1 MNDFASLR
9 VLDRFRKIFLKFD
22 IDYDIMRRI
31 LQLKLTM
38 DSRRLPPIFN
48 GSKEKKDGNQFTKS
62 LWVYGLFGLLLL
74 TPFLFLGNNFLFSL
88 TIMFSSMFV
97 ILMTSMISDFSA
109 VLLDIRDKNILQ
121 PKPISNRTINAAK
134 IMHILIYIFLL
145 TGSFVIIPL
154 IVSIFKFGPLFSLLF
169 LVEIGMISG
178 LTVIFTAFIYLFVL
192 RFFSG
197 EFLKDV
203 INYVQIFL
211 AIGMAVSYQLV
222 GRIFDIVNLDIGYSF
237 AWWHLFL
244 PPLWYAA
251 PFELIFNNNYSLY
264 IILFTILALIIPIIA
279 VLLYV
284 RLMPTFE
291 NYLSKLQ
298 SDSNRKKKKARRLT
312 SFWSSILCSTKE
324 ERAFYKFSSMML
336 KEERELKLKVYPMLG
351 FAVIFPFIMLFN
363 NLRMSSYEELAN
375 GNSFMIIYFSLI
387 FVPSVVLLLEYSNF
401 YKAHW
406 VFYVAPMRSRGLVYS
421 ATLKATIINYFLPI
435 LIPLSLIFLWIFTF
449 RIWLDLV
456 IVLLVAVILT
466 IVSYWM
472 FIKDPFPFSNE
483 PKQAQESSM
492 IKVFGSMFLVGVMAF
507 IHKIIGI
514 VNLEWLYILVLII
527 SIFIGWK
534 LTFFR
539 SKPSGNM
546 SSEKKK

>member
-22 IDYDIMRRI
+22 IDYDLMRRI

-74 TPFLFLGNNFLFSL
+74 TPFLFLGDNFLFSL

-121 PKPISNRTINAAK
+121 PKPISSRTINAAK

-154 IVSIFKFGPLFSLLF
+154 IVSIFKFGPLFALLF
-169 LVEIGMISG
+169 FVEIGMISC

-222 GRIFDIVNLDIGYSF
+222 GRIFDIVNLDIDYSF
-237 AWWHLFL
+237 A
-244 PPLWYAA
+244 
-251 PFELIFNNNYSLY
+251 
-264 IILFTILALIIPIIA
+264 
-279 VLLYV
+279 
-284 RLMPTFE
+284 
-291 NYLSKLQ
+291 
-298 SDSNRKKKKARRLT
+298 
-312 SFWSSILCSTKE
+312 
-324 ERAFYKFSSMML
+324 
-336 KEERELKLKVYPMLG
+336 
-351 FAVIFPFIMLFN
+351 
-363 NLRMSSYEELAN
+363 
-375 GNSFMIIYFSLI
+375 
-387 FVPSVVLLLEYSNF
+387 
-401 YKAHW
+401 
-406 VFYVAPMRSRGLVYS
+406 
-421 ATLKATIINYFLPI
+421 
-435 LIPLSLIFLWIFTF
+435 
-449 RIWLDLV
+449 
-456 IVLLVAVILT
+456 
-466 IVSYWM
+466 
-472 FIKDPFPFSNE
+472 
-483 PKQAQESSM
+483 
-492 IKVFGSMFLVGVMAF
+492 
-507 IHKIIGI
+507 
-514 VNLEWLYILVLII
+514 
-527 SIFIGWK
+527 
-534 LTFFR
+534 
-539 SKPSGNM
+539 
-546 SSEKKK
+546 

>member
-1 MNDFASLR
+1 MNDFTSLR
-9 VLDRFRKIFLKFD
+9 VLDRFRKIFLKLD
-22 IDYDIMRRI
+22 IDYDMMRRI
-31 LQLKLTM
+31 LKLKLTM
-38 DSRRLPPIFN
+38 DSRRMPPIFN
-48 GSKEKKDGNQFTKS
+48 GSKVKKEGNQFTKS
-62 LWVYGLFGLLLL
+62 LWIYGFFGLLLL
-74 TPFLFLGNNFLFSL
+74 TPFLFLGDNFLFSL
-88 TIMFSSMFV
+88 SIMFSSMFV

-134 IMHILIYIFLL
+134 MMHIFIYIFLL
-145 TGSFVIIPL
+145 TGSFVVIPL
-154 IVSIFKFGPLFSLLF
+154 IVSIFKFGPLFALLF
-169 LVEIGMISG
+169 LVEIGMISC

-222 GRIFDIVNLDIGYSF
+222 GRIFDIVNLQIDYGF

-244 PPLWYAA
+244 PPFWYAA
-251 PFELIFNNNYSLY
+251 PFELIFNNNHSLY
-264 IILFTILALIIPIIA
+264 IVLFTILAVLVPIMA
-279 VLLYV
+279 FFLYV

-298 SDSNRKKKKARRLT
+298 SDSKRKKKKARMLT
-312 SFWSSILCSTKE
+312 LFWSKILCRTND
-324 ERAFYKFSSMML
+324 ERAFYKFSSIML

-363 NLRMSSYEELAN
+363 NLRMSSFEELSK
-375 GNSFMIIYFSLI
+375 GNSFMIIYFALI
-387 FVPSVVLLLEYSNF
+387 FVPSVILLLEYSNY

-406 VFYVAPMRSRGLVYS
+406 VFYVAPSRSRGLVYS
-421 ATLKATIINYFLPI
+421 ATLKAAIINYFLPI
-435 LIPLSLIFLWIFTF
+435 LIPLSLIFLWIFST
-449 RIWLDLV
+449 RILLDLV
-456 IVLLVAVILT
+456 IVFLVAILLT
-466 IVSYWM
+466 VVSYWM

-492 IKVFGSMFLVGVMAF
+492 IKVFGSMFLVGIMAV
-507 IHKIIGI
+507 IHMI
-514 VNLEWLYILVLII
+514 VTIFSLEWLYILVLII
-527 SIFIGWK
+527 CIFISWK

-539 SKPSGNM
+539 RE
-546 SSEKKK
+546 SEANV